1 MILELMS
8 ARPDSA
14 PEDAVRPQDRRRWWE
29 AGVMA
34 VTTVA
39 VLSYALFEA
48 RLPQVGD
55 TNGFGTDAMLVLLI
69 NINLILLVLLVF
81 LVGRHLFKLVLDRR
95 RGVLGSHLRTRLV
108 VAFVAIALLPATLMF
123 IVAQTF
129 TTNSIDRWF
138 NREVERAIKGS
149 LDVAN
154 AYYQGVAATSLG
166 FATRIAQ
173 QVADE
178 PALLERGNKGRLKT
192 TITARRMEYQLD
204 LVEVFTGGRRRARSR
219 NPAVSRG
226 IGTSWSKVVQ
236 DAAMGTS
243 GTVVD
248 TLVNRDVVR
257 AAVPIVRDQS
267 NIGAVV
273 VAIRVP
279 ARVVRERES
288 ISRSFSEYLSLKI
301 QRRPIRT
308 AYTITLVLAT
318 LVVVFAAIWVGFYV
332 SRGIT
337 QPIERLAEGT
347 RVVAQGDLD
356 HRIAGG
362 GDDEIGTLVR
372 GFNSMTRELK
382 AGRMEREERRRY
394 LEIVLANVTA
404 GVISTDAPGTV
415 TTVNPAALVMLGA
428 PADALLGHGLLEALA
443 TLGHEPL
450 RELVAELQPE
460 AAATARTEPVEG
472 HVTVQRR
479 GGVVTL
485 FVTGTR
491 LVDGDGTLQGL
502 VVFLEDVTQLLRI
515 ERMEA
520 WREVARRIA
529 HEIKNPLT
537 PIQLSA
543 QRLRRRFGPRLRDE
557 GTVFDDCTRTIIQ
570 EVETLKTLVNE
581 FATFA
586 RMPAAPH
593 VLQDVHPM
601 IDEAVVLFREA
612 HPDVRFSVTR
622 GPDVP
627 DVEIDRSGMKR
638 ALVNVLDNAVAA
650 VQALPADE
658 PRHIDV
664 TTSHDRDFGVLR
676 IEISD
681 NGPGVAADVRDR
693 VFEPYVSTKTEGT
706 GLGLAIVS
714 AILADHKGFVRLRE
728 NLPRGSRFVLEIPV
742 RSVTTPQLGRGSQR
756 AYGTA

>member
-267 NIGAVV
+267 IIGAVV

-362 GDDEIGTLVR
+362 GD
-372 GFNSMTRELK
+372 GFWSAACPPPAARRCSSP
-382 AGRMEREERRRY
+382 AGRAR
-394 LEIVLANVTA
+394 
-404 GVISTDAPGTV
+404 
-415 TTVNPAALVMLGA
+415 AA
-428 PADALLGHGLLEALA
+428 
-443 TLGHEPL
+443 
-450 RELVAELQPE
+450 
-460 AAATARTEPVEG
+460 
-472 HVTVQRR
+472 
-479 GGVVTL
+479 
-485 FVTGTR
+485 
-491 LVDGDGTLQGL
+491 
-502 VVFLEDVTQLLRI
+502 
-515 ERMEA
+515 
-520 WREVARRIA
+520 
-529 HEIKNPLT
+529 
-537 PIQLSA
+537 S
-543 QRLRRRFGPRLRDE
+543 
-557 GTVFDDCTRTIIQ
+557 
-570 EVETLKTLVNE
+570 
-581 FATFA
+581 
-586 RMPAAPH
+586 
-593 VLQDVHPM
+593 
-601 IDEAVVLFREA
+601 
-612 HPDVRFSVTR
+612 
-622 GPDVP
+622 
-627 DVEIDRSGMKR
+627 R
-638 ALVNVLDNAVAA
+638 AC
-650 VQALPADE
+650 
-658 PRHIDV
+658 
-664 TTSHDRDFGVLR
+664 
-676 IEISD
+676 
-681 NGPGVAADVRDR
+681 
-693 VFEPYVSTKTEGT
+693 
-706 GLGLAIVS
+706 
-714 AILADHKGFVRLRE
+714 
-728 NLPRGSRFVLEIPV
+728 
-742 RSVTTPQLGRGSQR
+742 
-756 AYGTA
+756 